1 MQMQNASEIYKQ
13 NIQITPTAPAL
24 DAQTM
29 QYLQTMQQQQQQ
41 TNQQQSIPLQYS
53 TQLPNINMSTFNV
66 CKQYNDMKYH
76 MDFDKSEAKTWIVM
90 SIIVSLISLFLYSL
104 YQSKNY
110 NIIIGIMYWFSW
122 AVKWISVFMILSHA
136 SLYFYEKIELS
147 NFKKNNISDINLC
160 PKQN

>member
-1 MQMQNASEIYKQ
+1 MQNASEIYKQ

-29 QYLQTMQQQQQQ
+29 QYLQTMQQQAIQ
-41 TNQQQSIPLQYS
+41 TNQQSIPLQYP
-53 TQLPNINMSTFNV
+53 TQLPNINMKTFNV
-66 CKQYNDMKYH
+66 CKQYNDMKDK
-76 MDFDKSEAKTWIVM
+76 MDFDKSEAKSWIVV
-90 SIIVSLISLFLYSL
+90 SIIVALISLFLYSL
-104 YQSKNY
+104 YNSSNY

-122 AVKWISVFMILSHA
+122 VVKWISIFMILSHA